1 MHRQVVVV
9 KVIRL
14 APAGGQT
21 DLAVAQDVGRVHQDH
36 ARRQVCQMIAH
47 KTLTARP
54 PPLGNADDPLAAL
67 QQEQGK
73 ADEAAKA
80 FAAIAA
86 NGEVPAPLRDYAV
99 VRETAI
105 RFDALPPQQVVDRL
119 KPMAVPGNPWFGSAG
134 EMTGLAL
141 LKLGKPD
148 LAGAMFA
155 AVAKDQDAPDS
166 LRDRMRQMANQ
177 LGADAGEADVAHR
190 GHRGSLD
197 RSATISGPMPARR
210 MSRVGPSPCVHC
222 SSSHRAARVPLLAR
236 VWARRPGPGPASAPA
251 VPSVSPGPNAPRS

>member
-1 MHRQVVVV
+1 M
-9 KVIRL
+9 L
-14 APAGGQT
+14 G
-21 DLAVAQDVGRVHQDH
+21 AVQRYG
-36 ARRQVCQMIAH
+36 
-47 KTLTARP
+47 K
-54 PPLGNADDPLAAL
+54 PLAAAIVL
-67 QQEQGK
+67 GLAALAGYLWWDHSTKQAAAERSERTVLALDRLGSGGPAAEAAARDLEPLTTEGSDGSKAAAALLRAAISQEQGK
-73 ADEAAKA
+73 GEEAAKA

-86 NGEVPAPLRDYAV
+86 DTQVPAPLRDYAV

-155 AVAKDQDAPDS
+155 AVAKDKEAPDS

-177 LGADAGEADVAHR
+177 LGADAGEA
-190 GHRGSLD
+190 
-197 RSATISGPMPARR
+197 P
-210 MSRVGPSPCVHC
+210 
-222 SSSHRAARVPLLAR
+222 
-236 VWARRPGPGPASAPA
+236 APA
-251 VPSVSPGPNAPRS
+251 QQP

>member
-1 MHRQVVVV
+1 MALPPDRTPPASSNKQDRDAAQQDGFLREVDEALRQDQM
-9 KVIRL
+9 L
-14 APAGGQT
+14 G
-21 DLAVAQDVGRVHQDH
+21 AVQRYG
-36 ARRQVCQMIAH
+36 
-47 KTLTARP
+47 K
-54 PPLGNADDPLAAL
+54 PLAAAIVL
-67 QQEQGK
+67 GLAALAGYLWWDHSTKQAAAERSERTVLALDRLGSGGPAAEAAARDLEPLTTEGSDGSKAAAALLRAAISQEQGK
-73 ADEAAKA
+73 GEEAAKA

-86 NGEVPAPLRDYAV
+86 DTQVPAPLRDYAV

-155 AVAKDQDAPDS
+155 AVAKDKEAPDS

-177 LGADAGEADVAHR
+177 LGADAGEA
-190 GHRGSLD
+190 
-197 RSATISGPMPARR
+197 P
-210 MSRVGPSPCVHC
+210 
-222 SSSHRAARVPLLAR
+222 
-236 VWARRPGPGPASAPA
+236 APA
-251 VPSVSPGPNAPRS
+251 QQP

>member
-1 MHRQVVVV
+1 
-9 KVIRL
+9 
-14 APAGGQT
+14 
-21 DLAVAQDVGRVHQDH
+21 
-36 ARRQVCQMIAH
+36 
-47 KTLTARP
+47 
-54 PPLGNADDPLAAL
+54 
-67 QQEQGK
+67 
-73 ADEAAKA
+73 
-80 FAAIAA
+80 
-86 NGEVPAPLRDYAV
+86 VPAPLRDYAV

-177 LGADAGEADVAHR
+177 LGADAGEA
-190 GHRGSLD
+190 
-197 RSATISGPMPARR
+197 P
-210 MSRVGPSPCVHC
+210 
-222 SSSHRAARVPLLAR
+222 
-236 VWARRPGPGPASAPA
+236 APA
-251 VPSVSPGPNAPRS
+251 QQP

>member
-1 MHRQVVVV
+1 M
-9 KVIRL
+9 L
-14 APAGGQT
+14 G
-21 DLAVAQDVGRVHQDH
+21 AVQRYG
-36 ARRQVCQMIAH
+36 
-47 KTLTARP
+47 K
-54 PPLGNADDPLAAL
+54 PLAAAIVL
-67 QQEQGK
+67 GLAALAGYLWWDHSTKQAAAERSERTVLALDRLGSGGPAAEAAARDLEPLTTEGSDGSKAAAALLRAAISQEQGK
-73 ADEAAKA
+73 GEEAAKA

-86 NGEVPAPLRDYAV
+86 DTQVPAPLRDYAA

-155 AVAKDQDAPDS
+155 AVAKDKEAPDS

-177 LGADAGEADVAHR
+177 LGADAGEA
-190 GHRGSLD
+190 
-197 RSATISGPMPARR
+197 P
-210 MSRVGPSPCVHC
+210 
-222 SSSHRAARVPLLAR
+222 
-236 VWARRPGPGPASAPA
+236 APA
-251 VPSVSPGPNAPRS
+251 QQP

>member
-1 MHRQVVVV
+1 LALPPDRTPPASTNKQDRDAAQQDGFLREVDEALRQDQMLTMAQRYGKPLGAGIVLG
-9 KVIRL
+9 L
-14 APAGGQT
+14 ALLGGYLWWDHSHKQAAAERSERIVLAL
-21 DLAVAQDVGRVHQDH
+21 DKLGSGGPQAAAVA
-36 ARRQVCQMIAH
+36 
-47 KTLTARP
+47 KELEPLTTDGSDGSKATAA
-54 PPLGNADDPLAAL
+54 LLLAAL

-155 AVAKDQDAPDS
+155 AVATDQDAPDS

-177 LGADAGEADVAHR
+177 LGADAGEA
-190 GHRGSLD
+190 
-197 RSATISGPMPARR
+197 P
-210 MSRVGPSPCVHC
+210 
-222 SSSHRAARVPLLAR
+222 
-236 VWARRPGPGPASAPA
+236 APA
-251 VPSVSPGPNAPRS
+251 QQP

>member
-1 MHRQVVVV
+1 MALPPDRTPPASSNKQDRDAAQQDGFLREVDEALRQDQM
-9 KVIRL
+9 L
-14 APAGGQT
+14 G
-21 DLAVAQDVGRVHQDH
+21 AVQRYG
-36 ARRQVCQMIAH
+36 
-47 KTLTARP
+47 K
-54 PPLGNADDPLAAL
+54 PLAAAIVL
-67 QQEQGK
+67 GLAALAGYLWWDHSTKQAAAERSERTVLALDRLGSGGPAAEAAARDLEPLTTEGSDGSKAAAALLRAAISQEQGK
-73 ADEAAKA
+73 GEEAAKA

-86 NGEVPAPLRDYAV
+86 DTQVPAPLRDYAA

-155 AVAKDQDAPDS
+155 AVAKDKEAPDS

-177 LGADAGEADVAHR
+177 LGADAGEA
-190 GHRGSLD
+190 
-197 RSATISGPMPARR
+197 P
-210 MSRVGPSPCVHC
+210 
-222 SSSHRAARVPLLAR
+222 
-236 VWARRPGPGPASAPA
+236 APA
-251 VPSVSPGPNAPRS
+251 QQP